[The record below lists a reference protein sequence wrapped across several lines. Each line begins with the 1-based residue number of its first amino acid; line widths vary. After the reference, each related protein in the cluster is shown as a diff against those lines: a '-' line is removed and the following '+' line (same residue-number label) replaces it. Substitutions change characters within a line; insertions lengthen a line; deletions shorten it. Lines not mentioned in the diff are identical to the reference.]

1 MRVLVFTALYPNALQ
16 HRHGV
21 FIENRT
27 RQYVANTGNQATV
40 VAPVPWF
47 PFSHSCFGQYAVYNK
62 IPTEENRYGIQVY
75 HPRYVNIPKIGMN
88 MQPKLMFEAAKRFI
102 KQLISNGLQFD
113 VIDGHYFY
121 PDGVVA
127 AWLGQYFNKPVVISA
142 RGQDISFIP
151 QYEKPR
157 KLIQQAAKQASH
169 LIAVCDALK
178 QQMLSLAIDTP
189 IDVLLN
195 GVDLQLFQ
203 LLENRQQLRQQLGLR
218 QFTLLSVGNMIEL
231 KGHHLVI
238 EALSQLPGVE
248 LVLIG
253 DGPEKTKYQKLAES
267 LGVSERIKFLGN
279 LQQRQLVD
287 YYNAADVLTL
297 ISRREGCPNVL
308 LESMACGNPVIANN
322 VGGVSELVTSSVAG
336 TLLTERSVA
345 AIVKAVKD
353 QQLSPASRESVRAY
367 AEQYSWPQ
375 VSAAQQA
382 IFEQVVNAFDHSQAH
397 SV

>member
-1 MRVLVFTALYPNALQ
+1 MNILVFTALYPNELQ

-21 FIENRT
+21 FVENRT
-27 RQYVANTGNQATV
+27 RQYVMNTGNQVTV

-47 PFSHSCFGQYAVYNK
+47 PLSHSCFGQYAIYNK
-62 IPTEENRYGIQVY
+62 IPDEEIRYGVKVY

-88 MQPKLMFEAAKRFI
+88 IQPNLMFTSMKRFI
-102 KQLISNGLQFD
+102 KQLMASGLQFD
-113 VIDGHYFY
+113 VIDAHYFY

-127 AWLGQYFNKPVVISA
+127 AWLGKYFNKPVVISA
-142 RGQDISFIP
+142 RGQDISYIP

-157 KLIQQAAKQASH
+157 KLIQQAAKQASY

-203 LLENRQQLRQQLGLR
+203 QLENRQQIRQQLGLN
-218 QFTLLSVGNMIEL
+218 QFTLISVGNMIEL

-238 EALSQLPGVE
+238 EALTKLPDVQLI
-248 LVLIG
+248 LIG
-253 DGPEKTKYQKLAES
+253 EGPEKVKYQKLANR
-267 LGVSERIKFLGN
+267 LGVSERITFLGN
-279 LQQRQLVD
+279 LQQKQLVD

-322 VGGVSELVTSSVAG
+322 VGGVSELVKSPVAG
-336 TLLTERSVA
+336 TLLKERSVA
-345 AIVKAVKD
+345 AIVGAVQA
-353 QQLSPASRESVRAY
+353 QQHSPVIRASVRAY
-367 AEQYSWPQ
+367 AEQFSWSQ

-382 IFEQVVNAFDHSQAH
+382 IFEQVVNGY
-397 SV
+397 